1 MSISTLIKLG
11 KTLEELIPTN
21 MKKFNFR
28 GEASTALGV
37 LIAEVTVGPKSVKSA
52 FFVVDGKPSYSVI
65 LGRGWIHTAQCV
77 PSKHHQRLMFW
88 VGDNVEVV
96 EAEKNPFTA
105 EVKMLESLF
114 YSPHLGPIEIPEDY
128 VEGSWETCSLTRE
141 GFKVKPQVDSRPKLP
156 STSCYEISK

>member
-1 MSISTLIKLG
+1 MIKLG
-11 KTLEELIPTN
+11 KTLEELIPTD
-21 MKKFNFR
+21 MKMSNFR

-37 LIAEVTVGPKSVKSA
+37 LIAEVTIGPKSVKSA

-65 LGRGWIHTAQCV
+65 LGRDWIHTAQCV
-77 PSKHHQRLMFW
+77 PSTLHQRLVFW

-114 YSPHLGPIEIPEDY
+114 YSPHLGPIEIPENY
-128 VEGSWETCSLTRE
+128 EEVSWETCSLTRE
-141 GFKVKPQVDSRPKLP
+141 GFKVKPQAD
-156 STSCYEISK
+156 TA